1 MRRSGSE
8 EIGSP
13 SRVSITGAGGFS
25 LPLSRTKER
34 PISLVNS
41 RAEALGYKAR
51 RSPGRFCRGAP
62 NGFFGRD
69 TRFCLL
75 GQVSYPA
82 IFMRRSPNLKTRPG
96 NSVRPSGGKNVTH
109 YTKTL
114 FDLLH
119 IRAILLVQMRE
130 IHFTRFNGIKR
141 TICAERRKH
150 EHALGAP

>member
-109 YTKTL
+109 YKKL
-114 FDLLH
+114 AGCRESDKPA
-119 IRAILLVQMRE
+119 IRRPEGAIRSLNDGNLPC
-130 IHFTRFNGIKR
+130 
-141 TICAERRKH
+141 CAE
-150 EHALGAP
+150 